1 MKNIIEEIAAEFEEA
16 VRDYPAFN
24 SEHEGLAVI
33 REKYKGLEKEIFN
46 SDRFGARARM
56 RDDAVQLAVMAMK
69 FVQFI
74 DDHPREEK
82 KGFLL
87 FQQNEKPAGVSS

>member
-16 VRDYPAFN
+16 VHDYPAFN
-24 SEHEGLAVI
+24 SEYEGLSVI
-33 REKYKGLEKEIFN
+33 REKYKGIETEIFD
-46 SDRFGARARM
+46 SDRFGARGRM
-56 RDDAVQLAVMAMK
+56 RENAVQLAAQAAKLVR
-69 FVQFI
+69 FI
-74 DDHPREEK
+74 DNHPREEK